1 MSRLAVAVAIAVIAG
16 LAGGARAQPDAA
28 IADAAPPEAD
38 VISGGF
44 FIPDAAI
51 PDAAPPDAAPSPPD
65 AAIPLA
71 ELDPAVV
78 VEVSHERTVYAVK
91 VILGLCILV
100 ALVWLGGHRRVVELE
115 ARLGVSNVAAAG
127 FPFVAA
133 GLIAS
138 LPAVGVLTGDV
149 LDRLRPLLHFG
160 LGWLGFLIGAQLD
173 IRVLDRVPRGT
184 GYLILVE
191 ALAPFAVTAAAC
203 GATMAAFGVSWRDP
217 AFWRDAILLGT
228 AAAMTAPRRFRGF
241 ANRTWREGKGID
253 ILLAQLDEIVGVVGL
268 VFLTAFFRD
277 DIGGAWQLPA
287 TAWLFVSLGLGVAL
301 GVLIL
306 AMVRVPVANAEFLA
320 VVLGAVAFA
329 SGLAGYLQL
338 SPIVI
343 CFVAG
348 ALVTNLPC
356 EQRDSIFRILARL
369 ERPVH
374 VVFLIVAGA
383 VWNVSDWHG
392 WVLIP
397 VFVLARIGGKWAGIA
412 VGRAAVGG
420 GLPAGFAD
428 QRRLVSPMS
437 SLALALVISVDSLS
451 IDRGLPGTITV
462 VIGAA
467 IVSELLVQ
475 LTADP
480 AATALG
486 EPRPRPIDSLD
497 EESGP
502 VYRDLDDGA
511 P

>member
-1 MSRLAVAVAIAVIAG
+1 MPRLLLAIAAVGA
-16 LAGGARAQPDAA
+16 LAASAYAQPDAR
-28 IADAAPPEAD
+28 PVEAD
-38 VISGGF
+38 VVSGGF
-44 FIPDAAI
+44 FYPDAAL
-51 PDAAPPDAAPSPPD
+51 PDAAPPDAAPATEPD
-65 AAIPLA
+65 AATPLA
-71 ELDPAVV
+71 ELGADVA
-78 VEVSHERTVYAVK
+78 VEVSHERTLYAVK
-91 VILGLCILV
+91 VIVGLTILV
-100 ALVWLGGHRRVVELE
+100 ALIWLGGHRRVVQLE

-127 FPFVAA
+127 FPFIAA

-138 LPAVGVLTGDV
+138 HDAIGVLTGEV

-184 GYLILVE
+184 GYVILVE
-191 ALAPFAVTAAAC
+191 ALAPFVLTAVAC
-203 GATMAAFGVSWRDP
+203 GAVMAAFGLSWREP

-268 VFLTAFFRD
+268 VFLTAYFRD
-277 DIGGAWQLPA
+277 DIGGAWHLPP

-301 GVLIL
+301 GVLIF
-306 AMVRVPVANAEFLA
+306 AMVRVPVASAEFLA
-320 VVLGAVAFA
+320 VVLGGVAFA

-343 CFVAG
+343 CFIAG
-348 ALVTNLPC
+348 ALVTNFPC

-383 VWNVSDWHG
+383 VWNVADWRG

-397 VFVLARIGGKWAGIA
+397 VFVIARLGGKWAGIA
-412 VGRAAVGG
+412 VGRAAVGAD
-420 GLPAGFAD
+420 LPAGFAD

-467 IVSELLVQ
+467 IISELLVQ

-486 EPRPRPIDSLD
+486 EPRPAPIDSLD

-502 VYRDLDDGA
+502 IYRDLDDGD